1 MPRSKFTVKEKEYHP
16 QNGATVPLVPIMPT
30 ISLPFYLER
39 MLWHLGHLSVAYAL
53 ALPIG
58 WNRERE
64 AHAAGVRTFPI
75 VSVAS
80 AALIMVAKDIPGA
93 SPETLSRV
101 LQGLVTGI
109 GFVGGGAILK
119 GPTGISGTATAASI
133 WCMAITGAAV
143 GLKMYDVAVVLSIL
157 NFVTLRYMRALK
169 QPPSVSLEK

>member
-1 MPRSKFTVKEKEYHP
+1 MLI
-16 QNGATVPLVPIMPT
+16 A
-30 ISLPFYLER
+30 SLTSYAER
-39 MLWHLGHLSVAYAL
+39 MLSHLGHLSVAYAL

-80 AALIMVAKDIPGA
+80 AALIMIAKDIPGA
-93 SPETLSRV
+93 SPESFSRV

-133 WCMAITGAAV
+133 WSVAITGAAV
-143 GLKMYDVAVVLSIL
+143 GLKMYDIAVVLSIL
-157 NFVTLRYMRALK
+157 NFVTLRYMLALK
-169 QPPSVSLEK
+169 EPQIGKP

>member
-1 MPRSKFTVKEKEYHP
+1 M
-16 QNGATVPLVPIMPT
+16 LT
-30 ISLPFYLER
+30 ISLTSYVER
-39 MLWHLGHLSVAYAL
+39 MLSHLGHLAVAYAL

-80 AALIMVAKDIPGA
+80 AALIMIAKDIPGA
-93 SPETLSRV
+93 SPETFSRV

-119 GPTGISGTATAASI
+119 GPTGVSGTATAASI
-133 WCMAITGAAV
+133 WSTAITGAAV
-143 GLKMYDVAVVLSIL
+143 GLKMYDIAVVLSIL
-157 NFVTLRYMRALK
+157 NFATLRYMLALK
-169 QPPSVSLEK
+169 QPQIGKP

>member
-1 MPRSKFTVKEKEYHP
+1 M
-16 QNGATVPLVPIMPT
+16 LT
-30 ISLPFYLER
+30 ISLPPYVER
-39 MLWHLGHLSVAYAL
+39 MLWHLGHLSIAYAL

-80 AALIMVAKDIPGA
+80 AALIMIARDIPGA
-93 SPETLSRV
+93 SSDSFSRV

-119 GPTGISGTATAASI
+119 GPAGISGTATAASI

-143 GLKMYDVAVVLSIL
+143 GLKMYDVAVVLSAL
-157 NFVTLRYMRALK
+157 NFATLRYMRALK
-169 QPPSVSLEK
+169 LPPTG

>member
-1 MPRSKFTVKEKEYHP
+1 MMT
-16 QNGATVPLVPIMPT
+16 
-30 ISLPFYLER
+30 SLLPAYFER
-39 MLWHLGHLSVAYAL
+39 MIWHLGHLSIAYAL

-64 AHAAGVRTFPI
+64 TPAAGVRTFPI

-80 AALIMVAKDIPGA
+80 AALIMIAKDIPGA
-93 SPETLSRV
+93 SPESFSRV

-143 GLKMYDVAVVLSIL
+143 GLKMYDIAIVLSLL
-157 NFVTLRYMRALK
+157 NFLTLRYMRTLK
-169 QPPSVSLEK
+169 QPPIEKS